1 MKAKHKKQ
9 VSAVVA
15 AVLVVAIALT
25 GTFAWQ
31 SISQTALN
39 EVEIGSNP
47 GGRLHDDF
55 NGKNKDVYVENFS
68 DSDFIFARIQLREYM
83 ETGKDAGTNRDSL
96 DREASPVVAETDI
109 NDTSTWTVH
118 TPGGAHSS
126 FHNEYWKWTMG
137 GETVFM
143 PTFDKNKDSLA
154 ADINGTFAGPDGDP
168 DTDNDRYDDYVEY
181 ALDDQKTADAVY
193 DADDDEDDE
202 GDAAVEGVD
211 ITTAEETHTA
221 KATQEAT
228 VLTMEEWKAQGS
240 PTGKYWVYDSDGWAY
255 WAEPL
260 APGEATGLLLDG
272 IERQTMMTELYYA
285 IHVTAQFSTVDSIG
299 SKTDGS
305 GFFRDGVTDDAFLLL
320 SKISGNSIVSVTAD
334 NGTDSIYQTGTLQF
348 YATVGAFGETA
359 VDQSV
364 TWTVSGQTSA
374 DTAIDAETG
383 LLTVGADEPIDGV
396 LTITATANGEAPYTG
411 QRGTIQVKVRQ
422 ATLYEITPGTTA
434 TVSIDGI
441 EWYCLVKDEEEN
453 KALIWS
459 KEPVGQR
466 QFNSSKSGNI
476 WRDSELRA
484 YLNGDWLES
493 TTVLI
498 EKAIETDITTRSQYN
513 ATDWITTQDRVFLL
527 SEADLFGTFNR
538 TATSNAQDYTYGNS
552 VIVPDVN
559 MRKVNS
565 TTNSW
570 MRSPC
575 VSTAYVGYLQPD
587 GAIYLTQNGGV
598 TYVLGF
604 RPALWVDLS

>member
-1 MKAKHKKQ
+1 M
-9 VSAVVA
+9 
-15 AVLVVAIALT
+15 
-25 GTFAWQ
+25 
-31 SISQTALN
+31 
-39 EVEIGSNP
+39 
-47 GGRLHDDF
+47 
-55 NGKNKDVYVENFS
+55 
-68 DSDFIFARIQLREYM
+68 
-83 ETGKDAGTNRDSL
+83 
-96 DREASPVVAETDI
+96 
-109 NDTSTWTVH
+109 
-118 TPGGAHSS
+118 
-126 FHNEYWKWTMG
+126 
-137 GETVFM
+137 
-143 PTFDKNKDSLA
+143 
-154 ADINGTFAGPDGDP
+154 
-168 DTDNDRYDDYVEY
+168 EY

>member
-211 ITTAEETHTA
+211 VTTAEETHTA

-396 LTITATANGEAPYTG
+396 LTITATATGEAPYTG

-453 KALIWS
+453 KALIWA
-459 KEPVGQR
+459 
-466 QFNSSKSGNI
+466 NSTENPGTSMPFGSSNV
-476 WRDSELRA
+476 WRDSAVRT
-484 YLNGDWLES
+484 YLNETWLEG
-493 TTVLI
+493 TTVLK
-498 EKAIETDITTRSQYN
+498 EKAVETDITTRSAYN
-513 ATDWITTQDRVFLL
+513 ASTWITTTDKVFLL
-527 SEADLFGTFNR
+527 SEADLFGTFNG
-538 TATSNAQDYTYGNS
+538 TTTTNPQDYTYGNS
-552 VIVPDVN
+552 VLVPNVN
-559 MRKVNS
+559 MRKTNLSGSWLRSPRNS
-565 TTNSW
+565 T
-570 MRSPC
+570 RQL
-575 VSTAYVGYLQPD
+575 AYVITAGTVYNTLYTD
-587 GAIYLTQNGGV
+587 SCRV
-598 TYVLGF
+598 

>member
-1 MKAKHKKQ
+1 
-9 VSAVVA
+9 
-15 AVLVVAIALT
+15 
-25 GTFAWQ
+25 
-31 SISQTALN
+31 
-39 EVEIGSNP
+39 
-47 GGRLHDDF
+47 
-55 NGKNKDVYVENFS
+55 
-68 DSDFIFARIQLREYM
+68 
-83 ETGKDAGTNRDSL
+83 
-96 DREASPVVAETDI
+96 
-109 NDTSTWTVH
+109 
-118 TPGGAHSS
+118 
-126 FHNEYWKWTMG
+126 MG

-211 ITTAEETHTA
+211 VTTAEETHTA

-396 LTITATANGEAPYTG
+396 LTITATATGEAPYTG

-453 KALIWS
+453 KALIWA
-459 KEPVGQR
+459 
-466 QFNSSKSGNI
+466 NSTENPGTSMPFGSSNV
-476 WRDSELRA
+476 WRDSAVRT
-484 YLNGDWLES
+484 YLNETWLEG
-493 TTVLI
+493 TTVLK
-498 EKAIETDITTRSQYN
+498 EKAVETDITTRSAYN
-513 ATDWITTQDRVFLL
+513 ASTWITTTDKVFLL
-527 SEADLFGTFNR
+527 SEADLFGTFNG
-538 TATSNAQDYTYGNS
+538 TTTTNPQDYTYGNS
-552 VIVPDVN
+552 VLVPNVN
-559 MRKVNS
+559 MRKTNLSGSWLRSPRNS
-565 TTNSW
+565 T
-570 MRSPC
+570 RQL
-575 VSTAYVGYLQPD
+575 AYVITAGTVYNTLYTD
-587 GAIYLTQNGGV
+587 SCRV
-598 TYVLGF
+598 